1 MAGTASFRT
10 GRRTGRQDP
19 IPGLIISGDR
29 RSRTA
34 SRADRTV
41 PSIKE
46 TGRSRTIREL
56 FSKIRTN
63 PAYHPGKSTVLAL
76 AVALKLDL
84 ADTADLLARAE
95 YALSPGSVGD
105 LIVRYFIE
113 HGIYDL
119 QVINT
124 ALNEYDQPILG

>member
-1 MAGTASFRT
+1 MTGSSFPRS
-10 GRRTGRQDP
+10 GP
-19 IPGLIISGDR
+19 ILPII
-29 RSRTA
+29 
-34 SRADRTV
+34 RA
-41 PSIKE
+41 
-46 TGRSRTIREL
+46 
-56 FSKIRTN
+56 
-63 PAYHPGKSTVLAL
+63 HPGKSTVLAL